1 MEPNFTETE
10 RYYQAQKRVKEIRG
24 FYEHLIVFILV
35 TIILIVINLMTS
47 PEYLWFLWC
56 IMGWGVGLVFHGL
69 KVFAISPFFNKWLWV
84 RFILLDQLLELKTL
98 ILLVTL
104 QNFG

>member
-10 RYYQAQKRVKEIRG
+10 RYYQAQKWVKEIRG

-47 PEYLWFLWC
+47 PEYLLFLWC
-56 IMGWGVGLVFHGL
+56 IMGWGIGVVFHGL
-69 KVFAISPFFNKWLWV
+69 KVFGISPFFNKEWEE
-84 RFILLDQLLELKTL
+84 RKIKEFLEKDKNKPTW
-98 ILLVTL
+98 
-104 QNFG
+104 Q

>member
-69 KVFAISPFFNKWLWV
+69 KVFGISPFFNKEWEE
-84 RFILLDQLLELKTL
+84 RKIKKFLEKDKNKPTW
-98 ILLVTL
+98 
-104 QNFG
+104 Q

>member
-56 IMGWGVGLVFHGL
+56 IMGWGIGVVFHGL
-69 KVFAISPFFNKWLWV
+69 KVFGISTFFNKEWEE
-84 RFILLDQLLELKTL
+84 RKIKEFLEKDKNKPTW
-98 ILLVTL
+98 
-104 QNFG
+104 Q

>member
-56 IMGWGVGLVFHGL
+56 IMGWGIGVIFHGL
-69 KVFAISPFFNKWLWV
+69 KVFGISPFFNKEWEE
-84 RFILLDQLLELKTL
+84 RKIKEFLEKDKNKPTW
-98 ILLVTL
+98 
-104 QNFG
+104 Q

>member
-56 IMGWGVGLVFHGL
+56 IMGWGIGVVFHGL
-69 KVFAISPFFNKWLWV
+69 KVFGISPFFNKEWEE
-84 RFILLDQLLELKTL
+84 RKIKEFLEKDKNKPTW
-98 ILLVTL
+98 
-104 QNFG
+104 Q

>member
-1 MEPNFTETE
+1 METNFAETQ

-69 KVFAISPFFNKWLWV
+69 KVFAISPFFNKEWEE
-84 RFILLDQLLELKTL
+84 RKIKEFLEKDKNKPTW
-98 ILLVTL
+98 
-104 QNFG
+104 Q